1 MIWLNSVR
9 VYLMVNW
16 EIYNTNKKKIAS
28 ALSFMKKGSAQTW
41 ATTFIQ
47 DTLDSGV
54 ETDEPFGTFVN
65 FAIKFRDP
73 HLWKWACQKQI
84 GANIPKL

>member
-1 MIWLNSVR
+1 
-9 VYLMVNW
+9 
-16 EIYNTNKKKIAS
+16 
-28 ALSFMKKGSAQTW
+28 MKKGSAQTW

-73 HLWKWACQKQI
+73 HL
-84 GANIPKL
+84 